1 MSRAYTEEEIR
12 EQFLEMVRA
21 DINFWK
27 NAKINANE
35 FDNAF
40 PNESDLERRLNGLA
54 FSILVILDGESM
66 IPGFKVIPDPHSD
79 DKQYCIDN
87 NEDWYP
93 DDVDISGCLHEQLHA
108 HK

>member
-1 MSRAYTEEEIR
+1 
-12 EQFLEMVRA
+12 MVRA
-21 DINFWK
+21 DIHFWK
-27 NAKINANE
+27 NTKLDYE
-35 FDNAF
+35 AF